1 MCGQRDAGA
10 PCFQTLQYLQQNAKE
25 RAELA
30 ASAAAGST
38 TGFGAP
44 ATASKISMQELEELR
59 TQLGSVSTGPT
70 WQQVSR
76 WPRCRPVE
84 TCLGALALGW
94 GPGPRARGSGPPW
107 GWGAP
112 AARCA
117 VGSTSM
123 DPALSPWGTWA
134 AGLR

>member
-30 ASAAAGST
+30 ASAAASST
-38 TGFGAP
+38 ASFGAP

-59 TQLGSVSTGPT
+59 KQLGNVATGPT

-76 WPRCRPVE
+76 WPWCRPVE
-84 TCLGALALGW
+84 TCLGAPAQGW
-94 GPGPRARGSGPPW
+94 GPGPWARGSGLPW
-107 GWGAP
+107 GWGVP

-117 VGSTSM
+117 AGSAST
-123 DPALSPWGTWA
+123 DPALSPSGMWA